1 MNMKER
7 TEERLGLGDCMRI
20 YYVWKWR
27 LHVYAGAMV
36 LATLLCAAGWAM
48 GLICD
53 GRSWLPD
60 ALELMNVICRS
71 VQLVV
76 VTDFI
81 VVAMIATYD
90 MYCMTWPKKNTS
102 WVDNAGIRCIKW
114 LGVAL
119 VLGGWSALL
128 EAWHPLAA

>member
-7 TEERLGLGDCMRI
+7 TEERLGLGDYIRI

-36 LATLLCAAGWAM
+36 LETILCAAGWVM
-48 GLICD
+48 GLLCE
-53 GRSWLPD
+53 GRAWLPD

-71 VQLVV
+71 VQIVV
-76 VTDFI
+76 VFDFI
-81 VVAMIATYD
+81 AVAMIATYD

-102 WVDNAGIRCIKW
+102 WVDNAGIRGIKW